1 MRSSSDAKNFCL
13 LLVPTLL
20 LKFELELELEVS
32 MEDDNDNAN
41 DEDEDDNLLLPVP
54 PVISFTLFFGMMI
67 DDGATAA
74 RC

>member
-41 DEDEDDNLLLPVP
+41 DEDEDDNLLPALPVIP
-54 PVISFTLFFGMMI
+54 FTLFFGMMI